1 MSVKQINEWIGFA
14 QEALIKCKIANE
26 KKEIEKNFRG
36 QISSFGAAI
45 SMGNLKSAIAFFAQQ
60 KSADVPRE
68 KLLFAICYVLQR
80 GVNNLAEKDIDMDK
94 IKDASAIFTYVCQH
108 DRDSIALKNKFLDA
122 SVALK
127 LAMNLFTLT

>member
-1 MSVKQINEWIGFA
+1 MSVKQINDWIGFA
-14 QEALIKCKIANE
+14 QEALIKFEIANG
-26 KKEIEKNFRG
+26 KREIEKNFRG

-80 GVNNLAEKDIDMDK
+80 GVNNLAEEDIDTEK
-94 IKDASAIFTYVCQH
+94 LKNASAIFTYVCRH
-108 DRDSIALKNKFLDA
+108 DGDGIALKNKFLDA